1 MIELFFLRTGHIIYV
16 YFLYIYIYSKY
27 IYIYIHFYSP
37 IHVDPAR
44 QGFQS
49 RLVDGPLR
57 QPNTKA
63 ALCIFKLPLGQ
74 ETGPGGV
81 AMEKPVA

>member
-16 YFLYIYIYSKY
+16 YFYIYIYSKC
-27 IYIYIHFYSP
+27 IYIHFYSP

-81 AMEKPVA
+81 AVEKPVA